1 MHTGWT
7 SICSDDAKKAVH
19 AKGLEALLSEVK
31 LQFIIAAH
39 LPKLAA
45 GLMSD
50 NLHLLTY
57 SPWSNKESVHH
68 QFDGADNYPVSRFSA
83 CFSQGFP
90 YPVPDEPLLNFC
102 QGLRVIRIYESCELL
117 HISTLHEPSFFV
129 QLLNC

>member
-50 NLHLLTY
+50 NFPLLTL
-57 SPWSNKESVHH
+57 SH
-68 QFDGADNYPVSRFSA
+68 
-83 CFSQGFP
+83 
-90 YPVPDEPLLNFC
+90 
-102 QGLRVIRIYESCELL
+102 LRVVIGNDCDVWAWS
-117 HISTLHEPSFFV
+117 V
-129 QLLNC
+129 